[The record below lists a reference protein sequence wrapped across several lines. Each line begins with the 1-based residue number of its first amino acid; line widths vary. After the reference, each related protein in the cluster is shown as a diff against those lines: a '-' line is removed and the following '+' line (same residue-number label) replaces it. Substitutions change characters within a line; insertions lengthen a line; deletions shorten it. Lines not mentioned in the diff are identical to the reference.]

1 MGCADCHTTDGA
13 NGTNGNAHGAG
24 TEYLLKNKDGSSTT
38 EPGFDI
44 RNADVSEINCYKCH
58 TWTWYSR
65 ERNSEHTD
73 NNSDWVFTADQTGS
87 ANRNT
92 GNGNIYGLP
101 CSNCHGGFG
110 WGSIHGTSDQFNINA
125 GPAQRQ
131 AYRFTN
137 GASLRYF
144 DPNGWNTATF
154 TCYTLSSADS
164 FGSCTK
170 HGPGSGTTFS
180 RPVVRDIQY

>member
-1 MGCADCHTTDGA
+1 MPHLDLVRAGA
-13 NGTNGNAHGAG
+13 QQRAHRQQQRLG
-24 TEYLLKNKDGSSTT
+24 LH
-38 EPGFDI
+38 
-44 RNADVSEINCYKCH
+44 R
-58 TWTWYSR
+58 R
-65 ERNSEHTD
+65 
-73 NNSDWVFTADQTGS
+73 SDRIAS
-87 ANRNT
+87 RNT

-144 DPNGWNTATF
+144 DPEGWNTATF

-164 FGSCTK
+164 FGSCTQ
-170 HGPGSGTTFS
+170 HGPGNGKQFT